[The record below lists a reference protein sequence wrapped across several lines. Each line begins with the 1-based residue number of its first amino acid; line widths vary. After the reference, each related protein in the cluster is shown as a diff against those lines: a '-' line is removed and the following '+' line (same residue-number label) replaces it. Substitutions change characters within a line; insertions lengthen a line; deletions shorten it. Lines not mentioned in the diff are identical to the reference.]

1 MGSPAPARTRVPVR
15 PQADHGGRNVTAGPQ
30 IRGFG
35 TICCLGHYRDVAADL
50 VAAVLESRLYDRS
63 ESLEF
68 AVLGAPED
76 QAVIAELV
84 RPFEKIRISYRST
97 DTGEYEFPALAL
109 LQDACRSWSGNVYYL
124 HTKGVSHSRVQQ
136 HVQYW
141 RQLMLDQVVRNHAE
155 CTRLLLDH
163 DAVGTN
169 WRGNHYSGNFW
180 WARSDHVR
188 RLPDIRVLRSAP
200 RWITF
205 DPTLNVRLQCEF
217 WLGMTRGRFANVG
230 VTGLDLYHTIRWTT
244 HADDVIN
251 YLLASF
257 GGDRYTELVMDGQS
271 PYLGAVNAPVKR
283 SVPFGL
289 HAPRAAAVHDA
300 DVVFVDSSHDEDD
313 CLQVLE
319 ACLAEARDSAAIVVH
334 DSNPPTEWHQRPGTE
349 YTPGSEWNGTVWKA
363 VLRFRRSHPDIW
375 VRTVDTDWGC
385 TVILPGLR
393 ASRPVEAFFPNGPA
407 DPSALSGL
415 GWHWFEH
422 NRERALGLVSVS
434 RFRRDLYMT
443 PFRLG
448 HRPITGRAEVLN
460 CLISMLGL
468 ERYLEL
474 GVAGGENFDTVIAAV
489 RQGVDPQAPA
499 TFRMTSDQFFA
510 SGRGCHEYDLIFIDA
525 LHEEDQCLRDIE
537 NSLARLSGYGCIVVH
552 DANPPTE
559 WHQRPVSQYRPG
571 EEWNGTVWKAVVR
584 FRRAHPD
591 VAVVTLDVDWGC
603 TVIRCGPAPQ
613 PMPALTP
620 LLTWDVLEQHRDVLL
635 NLRPATWAELRKLDD
650 DSRSGH

>member
-1 MGSPAPARTRVPVR
+1 
-15 PQADHGGRNVTAGPQ
+15 VTAGPG

-35 TICCLGHYRDVAADL
+35 TICCLGHYRDVAGEL

-76 QAVIAELV
+76 QAVIAELI
-84 RPFEKIRISYRST
+84 RPFEKIRISYCST
-97 DTGEYEFPALAL
+97 DISEYEFPALGL

-136 HVQYW
+136 RVRYW
-141 RQLMLDQVVRNHAE
+141 RELMLDQVVRNHAE

-163 DAVGTN
+163 HAVGTN

-188 RLPDIRVLRSAP
+188 RLPDIAALRAAP

-205 DPTLNVRLQCEF
+205 DPTLNTRLQCEF
-217 WLGMTRGRFANVG
+217 WLGMARGRFANMG
-230 VTGLDLYHTIRWTT
+230 VAGLDLYHAIRWTT
-244 HADDVIN
+244 HAADVIN
-251 YLLASF
+251 DLLTSF
-257 GGDRYTELVMDGQS
+257 GVDRYAELVIDGQS
-271 PYLGAVNAPVKR
+271 PYLGAVNARVKR
-283 SVPFGL
+283 SVP
-289 HAPRAAAVHDA
+289 ARSRASAAAAVRDA
-300 DVVFVDSSHDEDD
+300 DVVLVDSSHDEDD

-319 ACLAEARDSAAIVVH
+319 ACLAETRDSAAIVVH

-363 VLRFRRSHPDIW
+363 VLRFRLAHPDIW

-385 TVILPGLR
+385 TVILPGLQ
-393 ASRPVEAFFPNGPA
+393 ASRPVQGFLPDGPA
-407 DPSALSGL
+407 DPAAVTDL
-415 GWHWFEH
+415 GWPWFER
-422 NRERALGLVSVS
+422 NRERVLGLISVS
-434 RFRRDLYMT
+434 RFRRDLYLT

-448 HRPITGRAEVLN
+448 RRPITSRAEVLN
-460 CLISMLGL
+460 CLVSMLGL

-474 GVAGGENFDTVIAAV
+474 GVAGGENFDMIIAPV
-489 RQGVDPQAPA
+489 RQGVDPQAPVA
-499 TFRMTSDQFFA
+499 FRMTSDEFFA
-510 SGRGCHEYDLIFIDA
+510 SGRGCSEYDLIFIDA

-537 NSLARLSGYGCIVVH
+537 NALTRLSGHGCVVVH
-552 DANPPTE
+552 DSNPPTE

-571 EEWNGTVWKAVVR
+571 EEWNGTVWKAIVR

-603 TVIRCGPAPQ
+603 TVIRRGPLPQ

-620 LLTWDVLEQHRDVLL
+620 LLTWDVLDQHRDGLL
-635 NLRPATWAELRKLDD
+635 NLRPATWAELRKLAE
-650 DSRSGH
+650 DSRARR